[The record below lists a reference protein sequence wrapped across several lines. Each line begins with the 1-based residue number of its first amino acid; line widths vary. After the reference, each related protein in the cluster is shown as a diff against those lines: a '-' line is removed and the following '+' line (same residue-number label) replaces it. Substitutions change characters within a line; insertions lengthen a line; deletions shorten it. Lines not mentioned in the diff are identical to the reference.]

1 MNKKFNKFSSIDK
14 LSRFR
19 GIFPTRLNKLR
30 FDANERVSEFENKFI
45 QLLKK
50 KIKSHHL
57 LYPGRNLRS
66 SGISTVKKRK

>member
-1 MNKKFNKFSSIDK
+1 MNKKFNKFSLIDK

-45 QLLKK
+45 QKN
-50 KIKSHHL
+50 
-57 LYPGRNLRS
+57 GQRS
-66 SGISTVKKRK
+66 YRYKRQYTQKTC

>member
-1 MNKKFNKFSSIDK
+1 MNKKFNKFSLIDK

-45 QLLKK
+45 Q
-50 KIKSHHL
+50 
-57 LYPGRNLRS
+57 
-66 SGISTVKKRK
+66 